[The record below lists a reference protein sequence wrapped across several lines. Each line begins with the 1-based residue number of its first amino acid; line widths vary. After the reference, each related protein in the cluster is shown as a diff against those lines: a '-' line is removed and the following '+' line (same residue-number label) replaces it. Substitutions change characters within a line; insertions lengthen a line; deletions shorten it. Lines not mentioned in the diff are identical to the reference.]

1 MNRSEAAI
9 ERSFSDFRAANWAV
23 DSYNNL
29 KSYVERRENYLAE
42 ISMNVVCDDD
52 LGLPQ
57 ELIDLYF

>member
-29 KSYVERRENYLAE
+29 KTYVEKRENYLAE

-52 LGLPQ
+52 LGLP
-57 ELIDLYF
+57 